1 MELRKFNTLSPMRP
15 VLIAFWCAL
24 IVALSAI
31 MGQWVL
37 NVQLGFPRI
46 NGIGLV
52 GPSISFCVTFALV
65 LVIRLRGQQ
74 RRKARLARAQIVA
87 DCNHEIR
94 NALQT
99 MVTLNYRS
107 ESVAQIEAAVRR
119 IDNALT
125 DLLPQLEDEDS
136 NAPPGAWE
144 IEDGRLK
151 VRERE

>member
-1 MELRKFNTLSPMRP
+1 MELRKFNTLSPVRP
-15 VLIAFWCAL
+15 VLIALWCAL

-31 MGQWVL
+31 AGQWVL

-46 NGIGLV
+46 NGIGVV

-65 LVIRLRGQQ
+65 LVIRLRAQQ

-94 NALQT
+94 NALQA
-99 MVTLNYRS
+99 MVSLNYRS

-119 IDNALT
+119 IDSALR
-125 DLLPQLEDEDS
+125 DLLPQLEDDES
-136 NAPPGAWE
+136 NTPPGTWE